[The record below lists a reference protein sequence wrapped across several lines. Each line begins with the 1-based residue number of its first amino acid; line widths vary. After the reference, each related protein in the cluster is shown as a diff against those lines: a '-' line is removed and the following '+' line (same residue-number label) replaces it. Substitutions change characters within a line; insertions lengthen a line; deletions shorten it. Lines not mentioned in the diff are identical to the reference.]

1 MGAPQEFRCALS
13 PKHGLDFELQTE
25 RECDEMLTYE
35 QSQHGDIT
43 VLSISGNL
51 DSLTVPEVR
60 PVIEKIVASG
70 IRKVA
75 LELSGLE
82 VIDSSGIGAI
92 VSLFKRVRGMSGDVK
107 IVGVRGQPREILR
120 LLGLERAF
128 DIVPTLDEAARRF
141 G

>member
-1 MGAPQEFRCALS
+1 
-13 PKHGLDFELQTE
+13 
-25 RECDEMLTYE
+25 MLTYE

>member
-1 MGAPQEFRCALS
+1 
-13 PKHGLDFELQTE
+13 
-25 RECDEMLTYE
+25 MLTFE
-35 QSQHGDIT
+35 QSMYGDIR
-43 VLSISGNL
+43 VLAVAGNL

-60 PVIEKIVASG
+60 PVIEQIVSSG

-75 LELSGLE
+75 LDMSGLE

-128 DIVPTLDEAARRF
+128 DIVPTIDDAARRF

>member
-1 MGAPQEFRCALS
+1 MLS
-13 PKHGLDFELQTE
+13 FEQT
-25 RECDEMLTYE
+25 
-35 QSQHGDIT
+35 QHGDVT
-43 VLSISGNL
+43 VLAVSGNL

-60 PVIEKIVASG
+60 PVIEKIVAAG
-70 IRKVA
+70 IKKVA

-92 VSLFKRVRGMSGDVK
+92 VSLFKRVRSMGGDVK

-128 DIVPTLDEAARRF
+128 DIVATLDEAAQRF
-141 G
+141 

>member
-1 MGAPQEFRCALS
+1 MV
-13 PKHGLDFELQTE
+13 
-25 RECDEMLTYE
+25 TYE
-35 QSQHGDIT
+35 QTLLGEIT
-43 VLSISGNL
+43 VLRISGNL

-60 PVIEKIVASG
+60 PVIEQIVGSG
-70 IRKVA
+70 MRKVA

-92 VSLFKRVRGMSGDVK
+92 VSLFKRMRGMQGDVK

-128 DIVPTLDEAARRF
+128 DIVPTLEEAARRW

>member
-1 MGAPQEFRCALS
+1 
-13 PKHGLDFELQTE
+13 
-25 RECDEMLTYE
+25 MLTHE

-43 VLSISGNL
+43 VLSLAGNL

-60 PVIEKIVASG
+60 PVIEKIVSSG
-70 IRKVA
+70 MRKVA
-75 LELSGLE
+75 LDLSGLE

-92 VSLFKRVRGMSGDVK
+92 VSLFKRIRGMQGDVK

-128 DIVPTLDEAARRF
+128 DIVPTLEEAARRF